1 MPAPSNRGKGKSKK
15 RKPTSGSASSSRP
28 NDTDEVYVVD
38 IDNAEGWEVVVNIL
52 CDYFELPGWSNLQGV
67 SRLTF
72 HETFFYRSHDS
83 KWIEEST
90 CKLRHHLRSY

>member
-52 CDYFELPGWSNLQGV
+52 CDYFELPD
-67 SRLTF
+67 LTTRSGLKKVHAKF
-72 HETFFYRSHDS
+72 DTIYARIDKFYE
-83 KWIEEST
+83 KN
-90 CKLRHHLRSY
+90 